1 MQFLSPLVL
10 WALAALSIP
19 VIIHLFRFR
28 RFKTFYFSQVKWLQ
42 ALTQERKATRQLKHI
57 LILSTRLLAL
67 LFLVLA
73 FAQPAFRTDKA
84 ATDQAKHVVIFIDNT
99 QSMMGGDGQ
108 QTAWSVA
115 QEAALNLIQSYPP
128 DYRFRILTHAENPG
142 EYNWLT
148 RDESVK
154 AIQGVRL
161 TFGSL
166 TWNQVAEKLRY
177 ATESHPTAVVVLSD
191 FQSDGTGAVENW
203 PSNARLVQTSPSG
216 MPDNIS
222 LDTLY
227 FPNPPTRPGQTMEI
241 EVILTNHGESEA
253 KDVHVQLELNGDFR
267 EGQRLDLASG
277 ETKRVTLSTLLRK
290 KGFHTGRVRIDDFP
304 LTFDDDLYF
313 SFRLRDNIPVVL
325 IQESDGAL
333 NKLYADEVFDTKVFS
348 PGNVALSAL
357 REAHVIVLNAINE
370 IPQGL
375 ANAIQ
380 SSGASVYLVMPEK
393 MSVSLSSFLSLM
405 GIPEPTSF
413 RESAVPISEI
423 NWDDPL
429 FYGVFAQREER
440 PKLPKINSSWQFPSA
455 GLTSVL
461 TFADGRPYIFRVNAG
476 QNIFVQASTL
486 KEFSSDPLFLPIFHN
501 AALYAEGT
509 QQPYRII
516 GEEVV
521 RRYVVAG
528 ENKPLHIELDG
539 KEHLPSQ
546 RRIDNQ
552 TVQVRWQHTP
562 NKPGN
567 FPLMAGMET
576 VDIISLNADR
586 QESRYPR
593 MSTTEIEDAFGV
605 SPMQIHIKNQYQLS
619 GMMTNDGG
627 KPIWWWGMLLAATFL
642 ISELVLIRFLP

>member
-57 LILSTRLLAL
+57 LILSSRLLAL
-67 LFLVLA
+67 LFLILA
-73 FAQPAFRTDKA
+73 FAQPVFRSDKMA
-84 ATDQAKHVVIFIDNT
+84 VEQSKHVAIFIDNS

-128 DYRFRILTHAENPG
+128 DYRFRILTHTENPG
-142 EYNWLT
+142 EYNWRT

-161 TFGSL
+161 TYGSL

-177 ATESHPTAVVVLSD
+177 ATESHPTEVVVFSD
-191 FQSDGTGAVENW
+191 FQSDGANVVDDW
-203 PSNARLVQTSPSG
+203 PVDARLVQTSPSG

-227 FPNPPTRPGQTMEI
+227 FSNPPTRPGQTLEI
-241 EVILTNHGESEA
+241 EVVLTNHGESEV
-253 KDVHVQLELNGDFR
+253 KDVHVQLELNDSFR
-267 EGQRLDLASG
+267 EGQRVDLASG

-325 IQESDGAL
+325 IQESDGPL
-333 NKLYADEVFDTKVFS
+333 DKLYADEVFDTKVFS
-348 PGNVALSAL
+348 PGNVALSVL
-357 REAHVIVLNAINE
+357 READLIVLNAINE

-380 SSGASVYLVMPEK
+380 SSGASVFLVMPEK
-393 MSVSLSSFLSLM
+393 ISASVGSFLSLM

-413 RESAVPISEI
+413 REEALPVTEI
-423 NWDDPL
+423 DWDDPL

-440 PKLPKINSSWQFPSA
+440 PKLPEIKSSWQFPSV

-461 TFADGRPYIFRVNAG
+461 TFADGRPFIFRVNAN
-476 QNIFVQASTL
+476 QSVFVQASTL
-486 KEFSSDPLFLPIFHN
+486 KPFSTDPLFLPIYHN
-501 AALYAEGT
+501 AALYAKGS
-509 QQPYRII
+509 QQPYGII
-516 GEEVV
+516 GEEVI
-521 RRYVVAG
+521 RRYAVVN
-528 ENKPLHIELDG
+528 ESKPLHIMIDG

-552 TVQVRWQHTP
+552 TMQMRRQNTP

-567 FPLMAGMET
+567 FPLMAGSDT

-593 MSTTEIEDAFGV
+593 MSTSEIEDTFGA
-605 SPMQIHIKNQYQLS
+605 SPLQVDIKNQYQLS
-619 GMMTNDGG
+619 GIMTHDGG
-627 KPIWWWGMLLAATFL
+627 SSIWWWGMLLVAMFL
-642 ISELVLIRFLP
+642 ITELVLIRFLP